1 MTRTL
6 TGMTAVVTGAGSGI
20 GRATAHALA
29 DRGAQVLA
37 VGRTWEKLVGT
48 ARNRSS
54 IVPLSADVTAKTA
67 PTTIVDTALETFGGL
82 DVLVH
87 GAGSLRRT
95 PLGTVSADDF
105 DRFMAVNLRA
115 PLLITQAAMAPL
127 TRAGGTVVN
136 VSASFGQRGWPE
148 LSLYGAAKA
157 GLDFFTR
164 TWAGELADRGIRVVS
179 VAPGPVETPILE
191 NNALDDRA
199 VTTIHRLHELL
210 PLARVGSA
218 EEIAWWIANFAEPL
232 AAYTTG
238 AILPVDGGYS
248 AV

>member
-1 MTRTL
+1 
-6 TGMTAVVTGAGSGI
+6 MTAVVTGAGSGI
-20 GRATAHALA
+20 GRATAHAFA
-29 DRGAQVLA
+29 DRGANVLA
-37 VGRTWEKLVGT
+37 VGRTREKLVTT
-48 ARNRSS
+48 ARDRSS
-54 IVPLSADVTAKTA
+54 IVPLSADVTGRASPTA
-67 PTTIVDTALETFGGL
+67 IVEAALETFGGI

-87 GAGSLRRT
+87 SAGSLRQT
-95 PLGTVSADDF
+95 PLGTICADDF

-115 PLLITQAAMAPL
+115 PLLLTQAAMAPL
-127 TRAGGTVVN
+127 TRSRGTVVN
-136 VSASFGQRGWPE
+136 VSASFGQRGWPG

-157 GLDFFTR
+157 GLDFLTR

-199 VTTIHRLHELL
+199 VTTIHRLQELL
-210 PLARVGSA
+210 PLARLGSA

-238 AILPVDGGYS
+238 AILPVDGGYG
-248 AV
+248 AA

>member
-1 MTRTL
+1 
-6 TGMTAVVTGAGSGI
+6 MTAVVTGAGSGI

>member
-1 MTRTL
+1 MTHTL

-20 GRATAHALA
+20 GRATAHAFA
-29 DRGAQVLA
+29 DRGANVLA
-37 VGRTWEKLVGT
+37 VGRTREKLVAT
-48 ARNRSS
+48 AGDRSS
-54 IVPLSADVTAKTA
+54 IVPLSADVTGRTSPTA
-67 PTTIVDTALETFGGL
+67 IIEAALETFGGI

-87 GAGSLRRT
+87 SAGSLRRT
-95 PLGTVSADDF
+95 PLGTICADDF

-115 PLLITQAAMAPL
+115 PLLLTQAAMAPL
-127 TRAGGTVVN
+127 TRSRGTIVN
-136 VSASFGQRGWPE
+136 VSASFGQRGWPG

-157 GLDFFTR
+157 GLDCFTR

-210 PLARVGSA
+210 PLARLGSA
-218 EEIAWWIANFAEPL
+218 EEVAWWIVNFAEPL

-238 AILPVDGGYS
+238 AILPVDGGYG